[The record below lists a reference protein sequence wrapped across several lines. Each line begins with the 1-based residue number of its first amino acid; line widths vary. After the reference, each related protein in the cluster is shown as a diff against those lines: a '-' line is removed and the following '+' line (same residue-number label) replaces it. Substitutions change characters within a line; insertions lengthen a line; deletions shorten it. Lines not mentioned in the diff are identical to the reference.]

1 MITLMVLLI
10 GLLTAVACAIPGT
23 YLVLRRMSMMSD
35 AISHSVLPGII
46 IAFLI
51 VLDRASPLIILGAA
65 MSGLLMVYLTELI
78 NRSKLVKTDAS
89 IGLVFPGLFSIGVI
103 LISMQMSSVHFHE
116 HSVLVGDITLS
127 ALNTWSV
134 AGVDLG
140 PKSIYILGSVIVIN
154 LIFILLFFKELN
166 ITTFDSQ
173 LASVLGFRNH
183 TLHYLFMTIVS
194 LTAVASFDSAGS
206 ILVIALFIVPASTA
220 HLFTRTVSKMI
231 LWAVIFAII
240 SSIGGFYLSI
250 YFDAAVS
257 GGIAVMCG
265 IIFLIV
271 LILVKL
277 KAIRV

>member
-194 LTAVASFDSAGS
+194 ITAVASFDSAGS

>member
-1 MITLMVLLI
+1 MISLMVLLI
-10 GLLTAVACAIPGT
+10 GLLTAIACAIPGT

-51 VLDRASPLIILGAA
+51 VLDRSSPFIILGAA
-65 MSGLLMVYLTELI
+65 LSGLLMVYLTELI
-78 NRSKLVKTDAS
+78 SRSKLVKTDAS

-127 ALNTWSV
+127 ALNNLV
-134 AGVDLG
+134 IDGVDYG
-140 PKSIYILGSVIVIN
+140 PKSLYILGSVIMIN
-154 LIFILLFFKELN
+154 LLFIIIFFKELN
-166 ITTFDSQ
+166 ITTFDPQIS
-173 LASVLGFRNH
+173 AVLGFKNL

-194 LTAVASFDSAGS
+194 ITAVASFDAAGS
-206 ILVIALFIVPASTA
+206 ILVIALFIVPAATA
-220 HLFTRTVSKMI
+220 HLFTRTVISMI
-231 LWAVIFAII
+231 VWAIIFAII
-240 SSIGGFYLSI
+240 SSISGFYLSI

-265 IIFLIV
+265 VVFL
-271 LILVKL
+271 LTLSLVKL

>member
-1 MITLMVLLI
+1 
-10 GLLTAVACAIPGT
+10 
-23 YLVLRRMSMMSD
+23 MSMMSD

-51 VLDRASPLIILGAA
+51 VLDRSSPLIILGAA
-65 MSGLLMVYLTELI
+65 LSGLLMVYLTELI
-78 NRSKLVKTDAS
+78 SRSKLVKTDAS

-127 ALNTWSV
+127 ALNNLV
-134 AGVDLG
+134 IDGVDYG
-140 PKSIYILGSVIVIN
+140 PKSLYILGTVILIN
-154 LIFILLFFKELN
+154 LLFIIIFFKELN
-166 ITTFDSQ
+166 ITTFDPQ
-173 LASVLGFRNH
+173 LSAVLGFKNL

-194 LTAVASFDSAGS
+194 ITAVASFDAAGS
-206 ILVIALFIVPASTA
+206 ILVIALFIVPAATA
-220 HLFTRTVSKMI
+220 HLFTHKITSMI
-231 LWAVIFAII
+231 IWAIIFAII
-240 SSIGGFYLSI
+240 SSISGFYLSI

-265 IIFLIV
+265 VVFLIT
-271 LILVKL
+271 LSLVKL

>member
-1 MITLMVLLI
+1 MVLLI
-10 GLLTAVACAIPGT
+10 GLLTAIACAIPGT

-51 VLDRASPLIILGAA
+51 VLDRSSPLIILGAA
-65 MSGLLMVYLTELI
+65 LSGLLMVYLTELI
-78 NRSKLVKTDAS
+78 SRSKLVKTDAS

-127 ALNTWSV
+127 ALNNLV
-134 AGVDLG
+134 IDGVDYG
-140 PKSIYILGSVIVIN
+140 PKSLYILGTVILIN
-154 LIFILLFFKELN
+154 LLFIIIFFKELN
-166 ITTFDSQ
+166 ITTFDPQ
-173 LASVLGFRNH
+173 LSAVLGFKNL

-194 LTAVASFDSAGS
+194 ITAVASFDAAGS
-206 ILVIALFIVPASTA
+206 ILVIALFIVPAATA
-220 HLFTRTVSKMI
+220 HLFTHKITSMI
-231 LWAVIFAII
+231 IWAIIFAII
-240 SSIGGFYLSI
+240 SSISGFYLSI

-265 IIFLIV
+265 VVFLIT
-271 LILVKL
+271 LSLVKL

>member
-1 MITLMVLLI
+1 MISLMVLLI
-10 GLLTAVACAIPGT
+10 GLLTAIACAIPGT

-51 VLDRASPLIILGAA
+51 VLDRSSPLIILGAA
-65 MSGLLMVYLTELI
+65 LSGLLMVYLTELI
-78 NRSKLVKTDAS
+78 SRSKLVKTDAS

-127 ALNTWSV
+127 ALNNLV
-134 AGVDLG
+134 IDGVDYG
-140 PKSIYILGSVIVIN
+140 PKSLYILGSVILIN
-154 LIFILLFFKELN
+154 LLFIIIFFKELN
-166 ITTFDSQ
+166 ITTFDTQ
-173 LASVLGFRNH
+173 LSAVLGFKNL

-194 LTAVASFDSAGS
+194 ITAVASFDAAGS
-206 ILVIALFIVPASTA
+206 ILVIALFIVPAATA
-220 HLFTRTVSKMI
+220 HLFTRTVISMI
-231 LWAVIFAII
+231 IWAIIFAII
-240 SSIGGFYLSI
+240 SSISGFYLSI

-265 IIFLIV
+265 VVFLV
-271 LILVKL
+271 TLSLVKL

>member
-1 MITLMVLLI
+1 MISLMVLLI
-10 GLLTAVACAIPGT
+10 GLLTAIACAIPGT

-51 VLDRASPLIILGAA
+51 VLDRSSPLIILGAA
-65 MSGLLMVYLTELI
+65 LSGLLMVYLTELI
-78 NRSKLVKTDAS
+78 SRSKLVKTDAS

-127 ALNTWSV
+127 ALNNLV
-134 AGVDLG
+134 IDGVDYG
-140 PKSIYILGSVIVIN
+140 PKSLYILGSVIMLN
-154 LIFILLFFKELN
+154 LLFIIIFFKELN
-166 ITTFDSQ
+166 LTTFDPQ
-173 LASVLGFRNH
+173 LSEVLGFKNL

-194 LTAVASFDSAGS
+194 ITAVASFDAAGS
-206 ILVIALFIVPASTA
+206 ILVIALFIVPAATA
-220 HLFTRTVSKMI
+220 HLFTRTVINMI
-231 LWAVIFAII
+231 IWAIIFAII
-240 SSIGGFYLSI
+240 SSISGFYLSI

-265 IIFLIV
+265 VVFLIT
-271 LILVKL
+271 LTLVKL
-277 KAIRV
+277 KAIRA

>member
-1 MITLMVLLI
+1 MVLLI
-10 GLLTAVACAIPGT
+10 GLLTAIACAIPGT

-51 VLDRASPLIILGAA
+51 VLDRSSPFIILGAA
-65 MSGLLMVYLTELI
+65 LSGLLMVYLTELI
-78 NRSKLVKTDAS
+78 SRSKLVKTDAS

-127 ALNTWSV
+127 ALNNLV
-134 AGVDLG
+134 IDGVDYG
-140 PKSIYILGSVIVIN
+140 PKSLYILGSVIMIN
-154 LIFILLFFKELN
+154 LLFIIIFFKELN
-166 ITTFDSQ
+166 ITTFDPQIS
-173 LASVLGFRNH
+173 AVLGFKNL

-194 LTAVASFDSAGS
+194 ITAVASFDAAGS
-206 ILVIALFIVPASTA
+206 ILVIALFIVPAATA
-220 HLFTRTVSKMI
+220 HLFTRTVISMI
-231 LWAVIFAII
+231 VWAIIFAII
-240 SSIGGFYLSI
+240 SSISGFYLSI

-265 IIFLIV
+265 VVFL
-271 LILVKL
+271 LTLSLVKL

>member
-1 MITLMVLLI
+1 MISLMVLLI
-10 GLLTAVACAIPGT
+10 GLLTAIACAIPGT

-51 VLDRASPLIILGAA
+51 VLDRSSPLIILGAA
-65 MSGLLMVYLTELI
+65 LSGLLMVYLTELI
-78 NRSKLVKTDAS
+78 SRSKLVKTDAS

-127 ALNTWSV
+127 ALNNLV
-134 AGVDLG
+134 IDGVDYG
-140 PKSIYILGSVIVIN
+140 PKSLYILGTVILIN
-154 LIFILLFFKELN
+154 LLFIIIFFKELN
-166 ITTFDSQ
+166 ITTFDPQ
-173 LASVLGFRNH
+173 LSAVLGFKNL

-194 LTAVASFDSAGS
+194 ITAVASFDAAGS
-206 ILVIALFIVPASTA
+206 ILVIALFIVPAATA
-220 HLFTRTVSKMI
+220 HLFTHKITSMI
-231 LWAVIFAII
+231 IWAIIFAII
-240 SSIGGFYLSI
+240 SSISGFYLSI

-265 IIFLIV
+265 VVFLIT
-271 LILVKL
+271 LSLVKL

>member
-1 MITLMVLLI
+1 MVLLI
-10 GLLTAVACAIPGT
+10 GLLTAIACAIPGT

-51 VLDRASPLIILGAA
+51 VLDRSSPFIILGAA
-65 MSGLLMVYLTELI
+65 LSGLLMVYLTELI
-78 NRSKLVKTDAS
+78 SRSKLVKTDAS

-127 ALNTWSV
+127 ALNNLV
-134 AGVDLG
+134 IDGVDYG
-140 PKSIYILGSVIVIN
+140 PKSLYILGSVILIN
-154 LIFILLFFKELN
+154 LLFIVIFFKELN
-166 ITTFDSQ
+166 ITTFDPQ
-173 LASVLGFRNH
+173 LSAVLGFKNL

-194 LTAVASFDSAGS
+194 ITAVASFDAAGS
-206 ILVIALFIVPASTA
+206 ILVIALFIVPAATA
-220 HLFTRTVSKMI
+220 HLFTRTVISMI
-231 LWAVIFAII
+231 VWAIIFAII
-240 SSIGGFYLSI
+240 SSISGFYLSI

-265 IIFLIV
+265 VVFLV
-271 LILVKL
+271 TLSLVKL